1 MSSMSYNSVY
11 TPAAAMFRQSFNP
24 PSLHTNGT
32 TSATSGNY
40 SYLPQLSVNDHQ
52 PMTSHSLQQS
62 QSNSQQWPPSA
73 DKRNFIYQPGSGN
86 NNPVS
91 FSFTSNYQSTNG
103 QVVIP
108 V

>member
-11 TPAAAMFRQSFNP
+11 TPAAMFRQSFNP

-40 SYLPQLSVNDHQ
+40 SYLPQLPVNDH
-52 PMTSHSLQQS
+52 SHSLQQS
-62 QSNSQQWPPSA
+62 QSNSQQWPSSA

-91 FSFTSNYQSTNG
+91 FSFTSNYQSTN
-103 QVVIP
+103 
-108 V
+108 